1 MKIIIQAIVASLV
14 IHVIYLVGMLS
25 SGFIKTLIYRPDIET
40 AWKKI
45 DILKSEVA
53 FGVTFSPYIIVLSF
67 VSGTL
72 VCWCFLLFI
81 QKKSKSFTGKLKF

>member
-40 AWKKI
+40 A
-45 DILKSEVA
+45 
-53 FGVTFSPYIIVLSF
+53 
-67 VSGTL
+67 
-72 VCWCFLLFI
+72 
-81 QKKSKSFTGKLKF
+81 

>member
-1 MKIIIQAIVASLV
+1 MKIIFQAIVASLV
-14 IHVIYLVGMLS
+14 IHVIYIVGMLS
-25 SGFIKTLIYRPDIET
+25 SGFIKTLIYKPDIET

-45 DILKSEVA
+45 DIIQSEVA

-81 QKKSKSFTGKLKF
+81 QKNAGVIQGN